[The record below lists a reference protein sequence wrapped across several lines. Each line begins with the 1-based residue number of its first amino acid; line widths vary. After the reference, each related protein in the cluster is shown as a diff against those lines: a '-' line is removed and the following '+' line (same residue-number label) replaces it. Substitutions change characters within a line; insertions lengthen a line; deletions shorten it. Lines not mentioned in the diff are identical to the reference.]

1 MVFNSLQFAVF
12 FLVVYV
18 LYLVLPHRLQNRM
31 LLVASYV
38 FYGAWDWRF
47 LSLIAIST
55 VVDFYCGRAMQ
66 ESSSESQRKRL
77 LLVSITANLSMLG
90 FFKYFGFFS
99 ESLAALF
106 IKFGINLDPV
116 TLNIVLPVGI
126 SFYTF
131 QTLSYTIDIY
141 RRDMRP
147 CPNFLDF
154 ALFVAFFPQLVAGP
168 IERAKHLIPQLTRPR
183 SLSSGMVAGGIYL
196 VVWGLFKKVVIA
208 DNLGIYVDDTF
219 AKQGDFANGEV
230 FVAVLAFAF
239 QIYCDFSGYSDIARG
254 LAKMLGIDLMLNF
267 NLPYI
272 ARNPSDFWRRWHI
285 SLSTWLRDYLYL
297 SLGGNRLGVH
307 RTYINLIIVMLLGGL
322 WHGAAWNF
330 VFWGAYHGLLLA
342 IHRAIRP
349 RLDAITAGFG
359 TRMKSTTS
367 LLSIFFMFGLTL
379 YGWLLFRVNGL
390 DQIGVMTINFLPRYI
405 DMAFLEQLAK
415 VIFYASP
422 LILMQALQI
431 AKDKLEFVTELGLIP
446 QTLFYLFCFYSIII
460 FGNFDGASFIYF
472 QF

>member
-1 MVFNSLQFAVF
+1 
-12 FLVVYV
+12 
-18 LYLVLPHRLQNRM
+18 
-31 LLVASYV
+31 
-38 FYGAWDWRF
+38 
-47 LSLIAIST
+47 
-55 VVDFYCGRAMQ
+55 
-66 ESSSESQRKRL
+66 
-77 LLVSITANLSMLG
+77 
-90 FFKYFGFFS
+90 
-99 ESLAALF
+99 
-106 IKFGINLDPV
+106 
-116 TLNIVLPVGI
+116 
-126 SFYTF
+126 
-131 QTLSYTIDIY
+131 
-141 RRDMRP
+141 
-147 CPNFLDF
+147 
-154 ALFVAFFPQLVAGP
+154 
-168 IERAKHLIPQLTRPR
+168 
-183 SLSSGMVAGGIYL
+183 
-196 VVWGLFKKVVIA
+196 
-208 DNLGIYVDDTF
+208 
-219 AKQGDFANGEV
+219 
-230 FVAVLAFAF
+230 
-239 QIYCDFSGYSDIARG
+239 
-254 LAKMLGIDLMLNF
+254 
-267 NLPYI
+267 
-272 ARNPSDFWRRWHI
+272 
-285 SLSTWLRDYLYL
+285 
-297 SLGGNRLGVH
+297 
-307 RTYINLIIVMLLGGL
+307 
-322 WHGAAWNF
+322 